1 MATESAGSIRAMNRE
16 RITAAILELAR
27 EQIAS
32 SGANSLSVRAIA
44 RELGMASSAI
54 YRYFPSRDE
63 LLTKLIVD
71 SYDSLGEQA
80 EIAEVRVS
88 REDRA
93 GRFRAI
99 CHAVRQWALANPHEY
114 FLIYGTPVPGY
125 KAPEDTIAPAAR
137 VAELMIALMIEA
149 SLEHNSRK
157 QSGNENQALHRAL
170 VPIRS
175 LIPDEVSDKQLA
187 LGLSVFSAL
196 FGAISLE
203 LGGQL
208 HNVIT
213 DTKTSRTAYFDNQV
227 DIWLTSLGWD

>member
-157 QSGNENQALHRAL
+157 QSGNENQALHRSL

-175 LIPDEVSDKQLA
+175 LIPDEVSDEQLA